1 MNQDST
7 APLVEF
13 RRGVSR
19 DILNKIGGTI
29 DRRRRRRRHTHL
41 LNGAPGLLLPLTAA
55 QLQGAVDVGLAVV
68 RAQDEQPVMR
78 ERTCYTTGF
87 LVNHV

>member
-19 DILNKIGGTI
+19 DILNKIGRTI
-29 DRRRRRRRHTHL
+29 DRRRRRRHTHL

-55 QLQGAVDVGLAVV
+55 QLQGAVDIGLTVV
-68 RAQDEQPVMR
+68 RAQDEQPVRR